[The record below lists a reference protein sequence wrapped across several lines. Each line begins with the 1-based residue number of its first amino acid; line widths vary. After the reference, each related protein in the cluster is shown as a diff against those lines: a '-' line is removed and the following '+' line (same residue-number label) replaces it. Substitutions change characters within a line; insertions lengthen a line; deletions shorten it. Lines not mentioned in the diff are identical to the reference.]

1 MPAATI
7 KFLQRMSN
15 RLQKDWATALL
26 LISPP
31 QSGAVLPNWTDDD
44 AHESC
49 TLCSVEF
56 SFFRRR
62 HHCRYGLL
70 ACNSD
75 TTSNFPCR
83 SHSDSR
89 HIVCGI
95 LLSIGLYWCRLCG
108 CICCFMCSSKK
119 SSVPRF
125 KIRDERVC
133 DHCFFLVLA
142 MEPSQSTRI

>member
-31 QSGAVLPNWTDDD
+31 QSGQVLPTWTDDQAHD
-44 AHESC
+44 AC
-49 TLCSVEF
+49 TLCTVEF

-62 HHCRYGLL
+62 HHCRYDLVRRAVAITLTLILTLTLTVDAL
-70 ACNSD
+70 ACV
-75 TTSNFPCR
+75 FLF
-83 SHSDSR
+83 HS
-89 HIVCGI
+89 I
-95 LLSIGLYWCRLCG
+95 LIRLCG
-108 CICCFMCSSKK
+108 CICCFVCSSKK

-142 MEPSQSTRI
+142 MEPSQSARM